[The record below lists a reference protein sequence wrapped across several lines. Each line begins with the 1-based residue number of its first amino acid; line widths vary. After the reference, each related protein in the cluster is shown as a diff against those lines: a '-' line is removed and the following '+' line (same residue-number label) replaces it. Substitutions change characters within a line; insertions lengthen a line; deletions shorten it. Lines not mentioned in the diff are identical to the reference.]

1 MYALLVLADDLT
13 GALDTGIQAVK
24 KGIPTLVCPRWR
36 GAFSGGSGG
45 GALVINSGSRHCSPA
60 EARRIVAEILEQFP
74 AVPYVYKKTD
84 STLRG
89 HIGAELEALV
99 RGRNLG
105 VLPFVPAY
113 PGLGRSTR
121 RGRQYLGG
129 LPIDETAA
137 AADALNP
144 VRHSFIPDIIAEE
157 SRLPV
162 RLIPVGPGPAVSGTP
177 GADWGPEIWV
187 FDAESDADL
196 RNIARTLG
204 ERKLLAAAA
213 GCAGFAE
220 FLMDYG
226 PGAGECGAGGSV
238 VMGSGAGEGGAEK
251 CGADECGAEGGA
263 VDAPVLIV
271 SGSRHPA
278 SLAQVRAA
286 VEAGVPALALE
297 GEKLLRPGWPEGEE
311 AAALV
316 SRCGE
321 LLRRDGR
328 CILGTRL
335 SLGLEGEGAPQPG
348 GAAEALGKLTA
359 RVLKQ
364 SGPLCLAV
372 FGGDTLLGITEALDC
387 RLLRP
392 LREIQPGIVL
402 ATAECPG
409 GGFLVAA
416 KSGAFGGPG
425 LIAELG
431 GFFRQSL

>member
-45 GALVINSGSRHCSPA
+45 GALVINSGSRHCSPG
-60 EARRIVAEILEQFP
+60 EARRIIAEILEQYP
-74 AVPYVYKKTD
+74 GVPWVYKKTD

-89 HIGAELEALV
+89 HVGAELEALI
-99 RGRNLG
+99 RARNLG

-162 RLIPVGPGPAVSGTP
+162 RVIPAGPVPAVSGTP
-177 GADWGPEIWV
+177 VIPSVPGADRGPEIWV

-220 FLMDYG
+220 FLMDFIPG
-226 PGAGECGAGGSV
+226 AGGGGLEEGGAGECSTDEYGA
-238 VMGSGAGEGGAEK
+238 A
-251 CGADECGAEGGA
+251 
-263 VDAPVLIV
+263 APVLVV

-278 SLAQVRAA
+278 SLAQVRVA
-286 VEAGVPALALE
+286 VEAGVPALAAE
-297 GEKLLRPGWPEGEE
+297 GDKLLRPGWPEGEA

-321 LLRRDGR
+321 FLRRDGR

-335 SLGLEGEGAPQPG
+335 SLGLEGEGGPQPG
-348 GAAEALGKLTA
+348 VAAEALGKLTA
-359 RVLKQ
+359 RVLEQ

-372 FGGDTLLGITEALDC
+372 FGGDTLLGITEALGC

-402 ATAECPG
+402 AGAECPG

-425 LIAELG
+425 LIAELI
-431 GFFRQSL
+431 GFFQRGPQGA